1 MAGALMAQKTVPA
14 PSASNDHTA
23 ADHTAAVSRSDRRV
37 QRLAKRLD
45 LTADQQTRV
54 KAIFADSK
62 QQVKALAPRLREE
75 RAALRAAVRSDSES
89 QIDRITQQNAQLT
102 AQVEAVH
109 VKTMAKVYVMLT
121 PAQQAKFDRMSARRA
136 AHFSH
141 EDAARS

>member
-1 MAGALMAQKTVPA
+1 MKAPIVLFSIAMAGGLMAQKPVPVPSRSNNKTA
-14 PSASNDHTA
+14 PAHP
-23 ADHTAAVSRSDRRV
+23 AAVSRSDRRV

-89 QIDRITQQNAQLT
+89 
-102 AQVEAVH
+102 
-109 VKTMAKVYVMLT
+109 
-121 PAQQAKFDRMSARRA
+121 
-136 AHFSH
+136 
-141 EDAARS
+141 